1 MSIRNILKGWF
12 GESMGA
18 AAQWLF
24 LDEHTYRSINN
35 VTLNARGG
43 TTQIDHVIVSRFGLF
58 VVETKNIDGWIFGD
72 ERSAQWTV
80 VKFGRKYRIQNPL
93 RQNYRHTRAIC
104 EFLQVEDK
112 AIHSVVMFWGE
123 CEFKTPMP
131 SNVLRSGYCPYIES
145 FQAVHFSDTQV
156 AEMVEAL
163 KFGMLPKSWATRRE
177 HVASLDARHRS
188 TTVCPKCGQALVL
201 RTAKSRARAGSRF
214 YGCTGYPRCKF
225 TVPCEGDA

>member
-93 RQNYRHTRAIC
+93 RQNYRHTRAIG

-131 SNVLRSGYCPYIES
+131 SNVLRSGYCSHIES
-145 FQAVHFSDTQV
+145 FNEAIFTDPQV
-156 AEMVEAL
+156 ADMVDAL
-163 KFGMLPKSWATRRE
+163 KSGMLPKTWATRRE

-201 RTAKSRARAGSRF
+201 RTAKAGARAGSRF
-214 YGCTGYPRCKF
+214 YGCAGYPRCKY
-225 TVPCEGDA
+225 TAPCEGDA

>member
-12 GESMGA
+12 GESKGA

-24 LDEHTYRSINN
+24 LDGHTYRSLNN

-80 VKFGRKYRIQNPL
+80 VRFGRKYRIQNPL
-93 RQNYRHTRAIC
+93 RQNYRHTRAIG

-112 AIHSVVMFWGE
+112 AIHSVVMFWGN
-123 CEFKTPMP
+123 CKFKTPMP
-131 SNVLRSGYCPYIES
+131 SNVLRTGYCSYIES
-145 FQAVHFSDTQV
+145 FQAVHFADPQV
-156 AEMVEAL
+156 AEMVDAL
-163 KFGMLPKSWATRRE
+163 KSGMLPTTRATRRQ

-188 TTVCPKCGQALVL
+188 TTVCPKCGQALVP
-201 RTAKSRARAGSRF
+201 RTAKAGARAGSRF
-214 YGCTGYPRCKF
+214 YGCAGYPRCKF
-225 TVPCEGDA
+225 TAPYEGDV